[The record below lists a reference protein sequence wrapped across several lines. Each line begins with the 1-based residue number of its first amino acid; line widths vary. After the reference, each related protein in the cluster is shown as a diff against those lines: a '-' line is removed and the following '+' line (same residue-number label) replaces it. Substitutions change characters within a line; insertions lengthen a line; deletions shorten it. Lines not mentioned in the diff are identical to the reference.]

1 MLKTFHDVTLIFQ
14 NVILTT
20 GKASDITAD
29 VQIPLMILV
38 LIKSELKNLPTLIRF
53 IDAFCH

>member
-1 MLKTFHDVTLIFQ
+1 MLKTFHDVTIVFQ
-14 NVILTT
+14 NVILIT

-38 LIKSELKNLPTLIRF
+38 LIKSELKNLPTLIQF
-53 IDAFCH
+53 IEAFCN